1 MEYFPLKLKER
12 VELSMREQLS
22 SVTMEIIV
30 KKLKQQFENKY
41 CYEPHLVCNGDYL
54 DEDCL
59 YEYCCNPRLR
69 NIVDWV
75 MHNIVFQNIGWETM
89 EVRKR
94 IAVCMLD
101 KIEMSTASDNLRII
115 ITDNVIKSIGSVF
128 RQKTFDL
135 PF

>member
-12 VELSMREQLS
+12 IELLMRKQLPD
-22 SVTMEIIV
+22 VTIEIVI
-30 KKLKQQFENKY
+30 KQLKQQFGDKY
-41 CYEPHLVCNGDYL
+41 CYEPYLVCCGDNL

-59 YEYCCNPRLR
+59 YEYCRNPRLR
-69 NIVDWV
+69 NVVDWV

-94 IAVCMLD
+94 IVVCMLN
-101 KIEMSTASDNLRII
+101 KIEMNTASDNLRII

-128 RQKTFDL
+128 RQKTLDL